1 MRTKT
6 LPKGTTAAPIAPL
19 KDAANGG
26 YEGAA
31 STSRE
36 LATWRPSLRSPDLDI
51 NSDKANIDARARD
64 MARNDGYATGA
75 VAAHRDSIVGGQY
88 VLNAQPDWRAL
99 GVDKKWAEEFQSI
112 VEPKFSLW
120 AESPENWPD
129 ASRRNTF
136 TGLVRL
142 AVGTSVL
149 TGEVLA
155 TAEWLR
161 SNYTRR
167 PYSTAIQMVDP
178 DRLSNPDNRSDTKF
192 LRRGIERDMF
202 GAPNAFWFRTNHPSE
217 GWEDGGQWTWRRVAA
232 RKPWGRAQVI
242 HIFEQLRPDQ
252 SRGVAEMAA
261 VLKQMR
267 MTSKFQDVALQNAV
281 LNATYAATIE
291 SELPAEVIW
300 EQMAGGDSKA
310 MTAYLDQLAAFTG
323 GAKSLHLDGV
333 KIPHLFP
340 GTKLNFQRSAV
351 PEGAG
356 EAFEESLLR
365 KIAAGLGLSYEEFSR
380 DYSKSN
386 YSSARASMLHTYKSM
401 QAKKKMVA
409 DRFATAVYALWLEEA
424 INMGEVPMPPGAG
437 PDFFY
442 QGLNKE
448 ALIRCEWIGASRGQ
462 IDELKETQAAVL
474 RISAGLSTYEKEMS
488 KNGDDFRRVFEQRKR
503 EEEMIKELG
512 LSFNSNAT
520 KPAKDNAGG
529 TLNEQAGGND
539 NPDAGDDNSD
549 TDNAED

>member
-6 LPKGTTAAPIAPL
+6 LPKGTTITVTPL
-19 KDAANGG
+19 KEGANGG
-26 YEGAA
+26 YEGA
-31 STSRE
+31 SNTSRE
-36 LATWRPSLRSPDLDI
+36 LATWAPSMRSPDLDL
-51 NSDKANIDARARD
+51 NRDKPHIDARARD
-64 MARNDGYATGA
+64 MVRNDGFATGA
-75 VAAHRDSIVGGQY
+75 VATHRDSIVGGQY
-88 VLNAQPDWRAL
+88 VLNAQPDWKAL
-99 GVDKKWAEEFQSI
+99 GATEEWAEQFQAA
-112 VEPKFSLW
+112 VEPLFSLW

-129 ASRRNTF
+129 AARRNNF

-142 AVGTSVL
+142 AVGVHVL
-149 TGEVLA
+149 SGEVLA

-161 SNYTRR
+161 SSYERR
-167 PYSTAIQMVDP
+167 PFSTAIQMVDP

-192 LRRGIERDMF
+192 LRRGIERDKF
-202 GAPNAFWFRTNHPSE
+202 GAPLAFWFRTNHPSE

-242 HIFEQLRPDQ
+242 HIFESTRPDQ

-281 LNATYAATIE
+281 LNATYAATLE
-291 SELPAEVIW
+291 SELPQEVIW
-300 EQMAGGDSKA
+300 EQMAGGESKA
-310 MTAYLDQLAAFTG
+310 METYLSQLAAFSG

-365 KIAAGLGLSYEEFSR
+365 KISAGLGISYEEFSR
-380 DYSKSN
+380 DYSKTN
-386 YSSARASMLHTYKSM
+386 YSSARASMLHTHKSM

-409 DRFATAVYALWLEEA
+409 DRFANSIYALWLEEA
-424 INMGEVPMPPGAG
+424 INAGQVPLPKGAG

-474 RISAGLSTYEKEMS
+474 RIQNNLSTYEAEIARTGS
-488 KNGDDFRRVFEQRKR
+488 DFRRVFSQRKR
-503 EEEMIKELG
+503 EQAMLDEMG
-512 LSFNSNAT
+512 LNVVTSAT

-529 TLNEQAGGND
+529 TLNEQNADGAD
-539 NPDAGDDNSD
+539 KQDNSD
-549 TDNAED
+549 DGQD

>member
-1 MRTKT
+1 MKTKT
-6 LPKGTTAAPIAPL
+6 LPKGSGITVTPL
-19 KDAANGG
+19 KEGANGG
-26 YEGAA
+26 YEGA
-31 STSRE
+31 SNTSRE
-36 LATWRPSLRSPDLDI
+36 LATWAPSMRSPDLDL
-51 NSDKANIDARARD
+51 NRDKPHIDARARD
-64 MARNDGYATGA
+64 MARNDGYANGA
-75 VAAHRDSIVGGQY
+75 VALHRDSIVGGQY
-88 VLNAQPDWRAL
+88 VLNAQPNWRAL
-99 GVDKKWAEEFQSI
+99 GATEEWAEEFQSV

-120 AESPENWPD
+120 AESPDNWPD
-129 ASRRNTF
+129 AARRNTF

-142 AVGTSVL
+142 AVGGHVL
-149 TGEVLA
+149 AGEVLA

-161 SNYTRR
+161 SSYERR

-178 DRLSNPDNRSDTKF
+178 DRLSNPDNRSDTKY
-192 LRRGIERDMF
+192 LRRGIERDKF
-202 GAPNAFWFRTNHPSE
+202 GASTAFWFRTNHPSE

-242 HIFEQLRPDQ
+242 HIFESMRPDQ
-252 SRGVAEMAA
+252 TRGVAEMAA

-281 LNATYAATIE
+281 LNATYAATLE
-291 SELPAEVIW
+291 SELPQEVIW
-300 EQMAGGDSKA
+300 EQMAGGESKA
-310 MTAYLDQLAAFTG
+310 METYLSQLAAFSG

-340 GTKLNFQRSAV
+340 GTKLNFQRSAA
-351 PEGAG
+351 PDGAG

-365 KIAAGLGLSYEEFSR
+365 KIAAGLNISYEEFSR

-386 YSSARASMLHTYKSM
+386 YSSARASMLHTHKSM

-424 INMGEVPMPPGAG
+424 INMGEIPLPKGAG

-442 QGLNKE
+442 QAMNKE

-474 RISAGLSTYEKEMS
+474 RIQNNLSTHEAEIART
-488 KNGDDFRRVFEQRKR
+488 GLDFRTVFSQRAR
-503 EEEMIKELG
+503 EKKLMESLG
-512 LSFNSNAT
+512 LDAEMNAV
-520 KPAKDNAGG
+520 KPAKDSAGG
-529 TLNEQAGGND
+529 TLNEQNRKGAEKD
-539 NPDAGDDNSD
+539 NPDG
-549 TDNAED
+549 ED